1 MPSLTFILFL
11 SATFA
16 ISSQHGRAQVSSDW
30 HKRYG
35 QPVAER
41 YALQDGFVLTVS
53 YSSTGRTCKVMMES
67 AKPQSRSTFERSLDE
82 IVPPTERGKKLRS
95 IGLSNRLG
103 STEYERVTVSLYPA
117 SRENQ
122 EEIKSAIIYWH
133 GIQCSNRASNKRTTA
148 FGEPNLLVELPNPET

>member
-1 MPSLTFILFL
+1 MSPLRFILFL
-11 SATFA
+11 FATVA
-16 ISSQHGRAQVSSDW
+16 MSSQCGGAQQSSEW

-35 QPVAER
+35 QPLAER

-53 YSSTGRTCKVMMES
+53 YSPTGKTCRVMVES
-67 AKPQSRSTFERSLDE
+67 AKPQARTTFERLLNE

-95 IGLSNRLG
+95 IGLSNLVG

-117 SRENQ
+117 SRDNQ

-133 GIQCSNRASNKRTTA
+133 GIQCIES
-148 FGEPNLLVELPNPET
+148 GQ